1 MITEFFADLIQLI
14 FGAPL
19 DLVGHTSF
27 ILTALSFYVRD
38 MIFLRSLAIVSC
50 IVGIIYNFFNF
61 EPPLWLVIFW
71 LSVFICINGYR
82 IIGIILER
90 RSISFNEEEMELHE
104 TVFQN
109 FTSLEFMKLM
119 RISEWRSVES
129 GHQFAEQGKV
139 IDGLN
144 LLFNG
149 EVIIKR
155 DDKEL
160 GHGRDGSMIG
170 EMSFIQGGAAT
181 ATVLSTRAC
190 RYVHWPKE
198 NLKSL
203 LNRNPSMDI
212 AMKHVFSLDLTRKL
226 AGPEP
231 TTDS

>member
-1 MITEFFADLIQLI
+1 MITEFISTFITEI
-14 FGAPL
+14 YRVPL
-19 DLVGHTSF
+19 DIVGHASF
-27 ILTALSFYVRD
+27 VLTALSFYVRD
-38 MIFLRSLAIVSC
+38 MIFLRSLAIASG
-50 IVGIIYNFFNF
+50 IVGITYNYFNF
-61 EPPLWLVIFW
+61 TPPLWLVIFW
-71 LSVFICINGYR
+71 LSVFIFINGYR

-90 RSISFNEEEMELHE
+90 RSIKFNEEELELHE

-119 RISEWRSVES
+119 RIAEWRSVEV
-129 GHQFAEQGKV
+129 GHQFAEQGKI

-149 EVIIKR
+149 EVIIER
-155 DDKEL
+155 NGQEL

-198 NLKSL
+198 QLRSL

-212 AMKHVFSLDLTRKL
+212 AMKTVFSLDLTRKL

-231 TTDS
+231 AAK

>member
-1 MITEFFADLIQLI
+1 MITEFFADLIQLN
-14 FGAPL
+14 FLTPL

-27 ILTALSFYVRD
+27 TLTALSFFVRD

-50 IVGIIYNFFNF
+50 IVGIVFNF
-61 EPPLWLVIFW
+61 YKMEDPGLVIFW

-155 DDKEL
+155 GDKEL

-231 TTDS
+231 ITDS

>member
-1 MITEFFADLIQLI
+1 MTINFIEFA
-14 FGAPL
+14 
-19 DLVGHTSF
+19 GHTSF
-27 ILTALSFYVRD
+27 ALAALSFFVRD
-38 MIFLRSLAIVSC
+38 MIFLRSLAIISG
-50 IVGIIYNFFNF
+50 IVGITYNYLISVG
-61 EPPLWLVIFW
+61 PLWTPIIW
-71 LSVFICINGYR
+71 LSVFILINGYR
-82 IIGIILER
+82 IVGIILER
-90 RSISFNEEEMELHE
+90 RSIKFNEEELELHE

-119 RISEWRSVES
+119 RVAEWRSVEI

-149 EVIIKR
+149 EVIIER
-155 DDKEL
+155 NGEEL

-198 NLKSL
+198 QLTSL

-212 AMKHVFSLDLTRKL
+212 AMKHVFSLDLTRNL

-231 TTDS
+231 EAN

>member
-1 MITEFFADLIQLI
+1 MNTEFLADLIHLI
-14 FGAPL
+14 FKAPF

-50 IVGIIYNFFNF
+50 IVGIVYNFFNF

-109 FTSLEFMKLM
+109 FTSLE
-119 RISEWRSVES
+119 
-129 GHQFAEQGKV
+129 FAEQGKV

-198 NLKSL
+198 NLTSL

-231 TTDS
+231 IKDG

>member
-1 MITEFFADLIQLI
+1 MITEFFTNVFPLIYR
-14 FGAPL
+14 APL
-19 DLVGHTSF
+19 DLVGHLSF
-27 ILTALSFYVRD
+27 ILTALSFGVRD
-38 MIFLRSLAIVSC
+38 MLFLRSLAIASG
-50 IVGIIYNFFNF
+50 IVGITYNYLNF
-61 EPPLWLVIFW
+61 DPPLWLVIFW
-71 LSVFICINGYR
+71 LSVFILINLYR

-90 RSISFNEEEMELHE
+90 RSIHFNEEELELHE

-119 RISEWRSVES
+119 RIAEWRSVES
-129 GHQFAEQGKV
+129 GYQFAEQGKE

-149 EVIIKR
+149 EVVITR
-155 DDKEL
+155 DKKEL

-170 EMSFIQGGAAT
+170 EMSFIRGGAAS
-181 ATVLSTRAC
+181 ASVLSTRGC

-198 NLKSL
+198 QLRGL

-226 AGPEP
+226 VGPEAP
-231 TTDS
+231 ANG